1 MMPVRIMRKAPLTW
15 ENDACESCRIP
26 DQKGTFSMASSHTL
40 DQLDTCFDDTHAI
53 ANAGLLLPATLAER
67 LGIEQTADA
76 LIDLGERAGAAHPGR
91 KLLTLVHSMVAGGDC
106 IDDADVLRCGQ
117 TATVLGHR
125 VMAPSTLGTFL
136 RAFTFGHVRQ
146 LDRLTE
152 QLLTRAWAAGAG
164 PGDGPMTMDLDST
177 VCEVHG
183 YHKQGAAYGYT
194 HSLGYHPLLATRAD
208 SGEVLHARQ
217 RTGRANTARG
227 TARFVDELAARVRRA
242 GASGELTIRM
252 DSGFWSAKT
261 IKTCRRHQIHYSIT
275 VRQTKPIQQTIAGI
289 DEDAW
294 TPIVYP
300 DGGVA
305 QVAETR
311 YWGDRLIV
319 RRTRLTGAQAE
330 LFPNWRYHALVTD
343 RVGTTVEL
351 DQDHRRHAVVE
362 LCIRD
367 LKAGVGLRHC
377 PSGKFNANAAWLLAA
392 TLAHNLLRWVA
403 AIGLG
408 ASGELV
414 VAKTLRRTLLS
425 LPGRLTCSARRWRL
439 HLPAGWPWAAWF
451 ELALARLRCIAYAT

>member
-1 MMPVRIMRKAPLTW
+1 MAPATAAVAPIRSGGHVL
-15 ENDACESCRIP
+15 DGILP
-26 DQKGTFSMASSHTL
+26 HL
-40 DQLDTCFDDTHAI
+40 DQLDTCFDDTHAV
-53 ANAGLLLPATLAER
+53 ANAGLPLAATLAER

-76 LIDLGERAGAAHPGR
+76 LIDLGERAGAHRPGR
-91 KLLTLVHSMVAGGDC
+91 TLLTLVHSMLAGGC
-106 IDDADVLRCGQ
+106 IDDADVLRCG
-117 TATVLGHR
+117 ATSRVLGHR

-136 RAFTFGHVRQ
+136 RSFTFGHVRQ

-152 QLLTRAWAAGAG
+152 TVLARAWAAGAG

-183 YHKQGAAYGYT
+183 HAKQGAAYGYT
-194 HSLGYHPLLATRAD
+194 HTLGYHPLVATRAE

-242 GASGELTIRM
+242 GASGELTMRA

-261 IKTCRRHQIHYSIT
+261 IRACRRHQLRYSIT
-275 VRQTKPIQQTIAGI
+275 VRQTKPIRAAIATI
-289 DEDAW
+289 DEQAW
-294 TPIVYP
+294 VQIVYP

-311 YWGDRLIV
+311 YRGDRLIV
-319 RRTRLTGAQAE
+319 RRTRLVGEQAE
-330 LFPNWRYHALVTD
+330 LFPTWRYHAFVTD
-343 RVGTTVEL
+343 RVGTAVWL
-351 DQDHRRHAVVE
+351 DQDHRRHATVE

-367 LKAGVGLRHC
+367 LKGGVGLRHC
-377 PSGKFNANAAWLLAA
+377 PSGKFAANAAWLLIA

-408 ASGELV
+408 ARQELV
-414 VAKTLRRTLLS
+414 VAKTLRRTLLT
-425 LPGRLTCSARRWRL
+425 LPGRLTRSARRWTL

-451 ELALARLRCIAYAT
+451 ELALARLRCVAYAT